1 MIINNLEEFEQY
13 VNSLFSCNYLSEKD
27 KEKMKEAIDL
37 AMESIPETDKRLKF
51 ICEYELERN
60 SSSSVDDEK
69 IIFCLKRLSQE
80 KNKEIILKFIEKNSY
95 IGQDGA
101 KLLIKMLDCLLAEEE
116 KIKISS
122 KLSCKNLFKMM
133 DYMNWFVKQKK
144 FFQKK
149 YYKNYYNIFNKAL
162 EYKSLR

>member
-1 MIINNLEEFEQY
+1 MIINNIQEFDQY
-13 VNSLFSCNYLSEKD
+13 VNSLFSCKHLSEKD
-27 KEKMKEAIDL
+27 KEKMKEAIDI
-37 AMESIPETDKRLKF
+37 AMESVPEADKKLKF

-60 SSSSVDDEK
+60 FSSVDDEK

-80 KNKEIILKFIEKNSY
+80 KNKEIILKFIEKKSY
-95 IGQDGA
+95 IGQDA
-101 KLLIKMLDCLLAEEE
+101 AELLIKMLDCLLAEEE

-122 KLSCKNLFKMM
+122 KLSCENLFKMM
-133 DYMNWFVKQKK
+133 NYMNWFVKRTK

>member
-1 MIINNLEEFEQY
+1 MIINNLEEFDQY

-37 AMESIPETDKRLKF
+37 AMESIPETDKKLKF

-80 KNKEIILKFIEKNSY
+80 KNKEIILKLCRIKTKKHTTEAVCFEN
-95 IGQDGA
+95 QT
-101 KLLIKMLDCLLAEEE
+101 LIMGLTR
-116 KIKISS
+116 IPTSRRTYS
-122 KLSCKNLFKMM
+122 
-133 DYMNWFVKQKK
+133 
-144 FFQKK
+144 
-149 YYKNYYNIFNKAL
+149 
-162 EYKSLR
+162 

>member
-1 MIINNLEEFEQY
+1 MIINNIEEFEQY
-13 VNSLFSCNYLSEKD
+13 VNSLFSCNHLSEKD

-37 AMESIPETDKRLKF
+37 AMESIPEADQKLKF
-51 ICEYELERN
+51 ICEYELKCN
-60 SSSSVDDEK
+60 SSYNVDEEK

-80 KNKEIILKFIEKNSY
+80 KNKEIILKFIEKNFSIY
-95 IGQDGA
+95 QDDA
-101 KLLIKMLDCLLAEEE
+101 QLLIKMLDCLLSEEE
-116 KIKISS
+116 KIKVSS

-133 DYMNWFVKQKK
+133 DYMNWYAKRTK

-162 EYKSLR
+162 EHKSLR

>member
-1 MIINNLEEFEQY
+1 MTINNLEEFEQY
-13 VNSLFSCNYLSEKD
+13 VNSLFSCNHLSEKD
-27 KEKMKEAIDL
+27 KEKMKDAIDL

-69 IIFCLKRLSQE
+69 IVFCLKRLSQE
-80 KNKEIILKFIEKNSY
+80 KNKEIILKFIEKNSTIY
-95 IGQDGA
+95 QDDA
-101 KLLIKMLDCLLAEEE
+101 QLLIKMLDCLLSEDE
-116 KIKISS
+116 KIKVSS

-133 DYMNWFVKQKK
+133 DYMNWYFKNRK